1 MIGAMRAFVFYFIYV
16 LTVGIWG
23 AVVLLIGWALP
34 YRARFAFG
42 VGVWSRFAL
51 LWLRLT
57 CGVSGRLT
65 GIENIP
71 SRPCIV
77 FSRHES
83 SWETLFLQSLFKPQ
97 ATLIKREL
105 LRIPLFGWSYAMM
118 RPIAIDRS
126 SPRAALKKLIA
137 TGRQRLA
144 DGIWVVLFP
153 EGTRMQPGEF
163 RNFQA
168 GGAALAAA
176 TGAPV
181 LVVAHN
187 AGAFWPPH
195 QLRKHAG
202 VIDMRISPPIAT
214 EGRSAKEVNREAYSV
229 MTRIMG
235 ELAATDEDEDHAARK

>member
-1 MIGAMRAFVFYFIYV
+1 MGAFRAIVFYTGYV
-16 LTVGIWG
+16 LTVAIWG
-23 AVVLLIGWALP
+23 AVVLLVGWALP
-34 YRARFAFG
+34 YRLRFPFG
-42 VGVWSRFAL
+42 VGVWSGFAL
-51 LWLRLT
+51 WWLRVI
-57 CGVSGRLT
+57 CGISGRLT
-65 GIENIP
+65 GIENVP

-105 LRIPLFGWSYAMM
+105 LHIPLFGWSYAMM
-118 RPIAIDRS
+118 KPIAIDRR

-153 EGTRMQPGEF
+153 EGTRMQPGQF
-163 RNFQA
+163 RDFQA

-181 LVVAHN
+181 VVVAHN
-187 AGAFWPPH
+187 AGAYWPPH
-195 QLRKHAG
+195 ELSKKPG
-202 VIDMRISPPIAT
+202 VIEMRISPPIST
-214 EGRSAKEVNREAYSV
+214 QGKSSKEINREAHATMNRMMV
-229 MTRIMG
+229 D
-235 ELAATDEDEDHAARK
+235 LAASSAVNDT